1 MDIAIIGQA
10 VEVPGASDPQALWE
24 LVAAGRSLTRPFPA
38 RRRQDVDEFVRHQDR
53 AGLGQQ
59 PELAGPEYHRAG
71 YLDRI
76 DLFDH
81 EFFGM
86 TQAQAALTDPHQR
99 LILRTAYRALEDAGY
114 VGERVRGSRTGV
126 FVGFAANPGG
136 DYAQYWSTI
145 DSSVNQLGITG
156 NIPTMLANRLSYLL
170 DLQGPSMVV
179 DSACSASLVAVHL
192 ARTALLADDCDLAV
206 VAGTRVMLLP
216 VKRASTRIGIESSD
230 GTTRTFDDSADGT
243 GMGEGSG
250 ALVLKRLDR
259 ALADRDQVLAVI
271 KGSAVNHDGSSESMT
286 GPDAQSQARL
296 LTSTWQRAGID
307 PRTLG
312 YLEVHGTATRIGDP
326 VEIDG
331 LTRAFRS
338 VTDERG
344 FCAVGTV
351 KTTVGHLFEGS
362 GVLGM
367 IKTVQGLRNR
377 QIAPLSYLQQ
387 PNPDIDFAA
396 SPVRLPTE
404 LEPWPERDGV
414 RRGGVSAFGLGGTN
428 AHVVLEEYVDAAG
441 HGPGSE
447 PDAGSGRSSGEGAGP
462 EPAKADPVRVGY
474 LFTLSAR
481 TDRSL
486 RLILH
491 ALLDRL
497 ARGDLDRRL
506 ADVCYTANVSR
517 SHHERRVGLV
527 VRDIGEL
534 RTGLAAVLAGYPAP
548 ARADQD
554 ERDRL
559 LDGLRARWQQGDDV
573 DLLQQFTGGHPGP
586 APRTVSLVPY
596 QFDETRAWVPFPDD
610 WESRLLGGSGP
621 VAQSGAYQVRFVPGA
636 SAAKASGPV
645 SVAALVDQDAPDTRS
660 RLSAALP
667 GVRLVSP
674 PQADPEAPDRFAATT
689 DRLIADEPTHL
700 VFALAFEPRPAADV
714 AEFDRRVEKN
724 LVGLF
729 LLAKELMQ
737 RAAQLTL
744 VVLTRNALAV
754 EPGSEAVAEN
764 AALAGLAKTL
774 LQEYPTLNVRLVD
787 VDDATAGEVLGRE
800 LVADAPG
807 VYALRDG
814 VPYTELFSEI
824 PELTPRADLDA
835 DLPRP
840 GGAYLI
846 TGGTGGLGLA
856 IGHRFAQQA
865 PGVHLYLTGR
875 TPLPPRSEW
884 ERLAHNPAGGQL
896 ADRARALLDL
906 VELGADVRVAAG
918 DAGDEE
924 HLTDLVARIRREHG
938 RLAGVVHAAGVPGE
952 NLIMFRTVED
962 FRRVLRPKMRGAYLL
977 DALTRPDPPDFVVH
991 MASAAGVFPSL
1002 GQADYAA
1009 ANSYLD
1015 TVAAAAPA
1023 AGPRV
1028 LAIDW
1033 VAWRDTGMAVATG
1046 ANQDGVFRALRTQE
1060 GLDLLMAG
1068 LRSDRRR
1075 FLAGRIDYT
1084 SELVAML
1091 PAQRMALSDEIA
1103 ERVAAAAAAAADRL
1117 QQLAARNRAAIQA
1130 VAVELV
1136 GRPGGEYS
1144 DVELTVARCL
1154 AHATGARTV
1163 PIDAD
1168 LRTLGVDSLG
1178 VVAVTSNLSSALGL
1192 NIDPVD
1198 LLGATSV
1205 QTIAETIE
1213 SGYGTAW
1220 AESHAW

>member
-10 VEVPGASDPQALWE
+10 VEVPGACDPQALWE
-24 LVAAGRSLTRPFPA
+24 LVTAGRSLARPFPA
-38 RRRQDVDEFVRHQDR
+38 RRRQDIDEFVRHQDR
-53 AGLGQQ
+53 VALGQ
-59 PELAGPEYHRAG
+59 PPAPAGPEYHRAS

-145 DSSVNQLGITG
+145 DSSVTQLGITG
-156 NIPTMLANRLSYLL
+156 TIPAMLANRLSYVL
-170 DLQGPSMVV
+170 DLRGPSMVV

-206 VAGTRVMLLP
+206 VAGARVMLLP
-216 VKRASTRIGIESSD
+216 VRRASTRIGIESTD

-271 KGSAVNHDGSSESMT
+271 KGSAVNHDGGSESMT
-286 GPDAQSQARL
+286 GPDAPSQARL
-296 LTSTWQRAGID
+296 LTSAWRRAGID

-312 YLEVHGTATRIGDP
+312 YLEVHGTATRLGDP

-331 LTRAFRS
+331 LTQAFRG

-367 IKTVQGLRNR
+367 IKAVQGLRNR
-377 QIAPLSYLQQ
+377 QIAPLSYLER

-396 SPVRLPTE
+396 SPVRLPTA

-414 RRGGVSAFGLGGTN
+414 RRCGVSAFGLGGTN
-428 AHVVLEEYVDAAG
+428 AHVVLEEYVDPAG
-441 HGPGSE
+441 DRPAGDRPGSE
-447 PDAGSGRSSGEGAGP
+447 PDA
-462 EPAKADPVRVGY
+462 RVGY
-474 LFTLSAR
+474 LFTVSAR

-491 ALLDRL
+491 ALRDRL

-517 SHHERRVGLV
+517 SHHPRRVGLV
-527 VRDIGEL
+527 VRSIGEL
-534 RTGLAAVLAGYPAP
+534 RDGLAAVLAGGPPP

-554 ERDRL
+554 ARDRFL
-559 LDGLRARWQQGDDV
+559 ERLRVRWQHGEDV
-573 DLLQQFTGGHPGP
+573 DLLRQFAGGHPGP

-596 QFDETRAWVPFPDD
+596 RFDETRAWVPFPDD
-610 WESRLLGGSGP
+610 WEPRLLGDGGP
-621 VAQSGAYQVRFVPGA
+621 VAQSGAYQVTFVPVDG
-636 SAAKASGPV
+636 AAKATAPG
-645 SVAALVDQDAPDTRS
+645 SVTALVDRDAPEAGA
-660 RLSAALP
+660 RLTAALP

-674 PQADPEAPDRFAATT
+674 PPADPDAPDRFAAIT
-689 DRLIADEPTHL
+689 DRLVADEPTHL
-700 VFALAFEPRPAADV
+700 VFALGFEPRPAADL

-724 LVGLF
+724 VVGLF
-729 LLAKELMQ
+729 RLAKELMR

-744 VVLTRNALAV
+744 VVLTRNALPV
-754 EPGSEAVAEN
+754 SPGRGAVAEN

-774 LQEYPTLNVRLVD
+774 IQEYPALNVRLVD
-787 VDDATAGEVLGRE
+787 TDDATTGEVLGQE
-800 LVADAPG
+800 LLADAPG

-814 VPYTELFSEI
+814 VRYAERFSEI

-835 DLPRP
+835 PLDSGLPRP

-875 TPLPPRSEW
+875 TPLPPRREW
-884 ERLAHNPAGGQL
+884 ERLAYDGGPL

-906 VELGADVRVAAG
+906 VALGADVRVEAG
-918 DAGDEE
+918 DAGDEQ
-924 HLTDLVARIRREHG
+924 HLTDLVSRIRREHG
-938 RLAGVVHAAGVPGE
+938 RLDGVVHAAGVPGE
-952 NLIMFRTVED
+952 NLIMFRAVED
-962 FRRVLRPKMRGAYLL
+962 FRRVLRPKMRGGYLL
-977 DALTRPDPPDFVVH
+977 AALTRHDPPDFVVH
-991 MASAAGVFPSL
+991 MASAAAVFPSL

-1009 ANSYLD
+1009 ANYYLD
-1015 TVAAAAPA
+1015 TLAMAAPA

-1046 ANQDGVFRALRTQE
+1046 ANEDGVFRALRTQE

-1068 LRSDRRR
+1068 LRSDHRR

-1091 PAQRMALSDEIA
+1091 PAQPVALSDEIA
-1103 ERVAAAAAAAADRL
+1103 ARVDAAAVAAADRL
-1117 QQLAARNRAAIQA
+1117 EQLAARNRAAIQA

-1168 LRTLGVDSLG
+1168 LRALGVDSLG

-1192 NIDPVD
+1192 RIDPVD
-1198 LLGATSV
+1198 LLGAASV
-1205 QTIAETIE
+1205 QAIAETIE
-1213 SGYGTAW
+1213 AGYATAW
-1220 AESHAW
+1220 AEDHQW

>member
-10 VEVPGASDPQALWE
+10 VEIPGASDPQRLWE
-24 LVAAGRSLTRPFPA
+24 LVAAGHCLTRPFPA
-38 RRRQDVDEFVRHQDR
+38 RRRQDVDDFVRHRDR
-53 AGLGQQ
+53 TALGQQ
-59 PELAGPEYHRAG
+59 PELTGPEYHRAS

-86 TQAQAALTDPHQR
+86 TQTQAALTDPHQR
-99 LILRTAYRALEDAGY
+99 LVLRTTYRALEDAGY
-114 VGERVRGSRTGV
+114 LGERVRGSRTGV
-126 FVGFAANPGG
+126 YVGFAANPGG
-136 DYAQYWSTI
+136 DYAEYWSTI

-170 DLQGPSMVV
+170 DLRGPSMVV

-192 ARTALLADDCDLAV
+192 ARTALLADDCDMAV
-206 VAGTRVMLLP
+206 VAGARVMLLP

-243 GMGEGSG
+243 GMGEGSA

-286 GPDAQSQARL
+286 GPDARSQARL
-296 LTSTWQRAGID
+296 LTSAWRQAGID

-331 LTRAFRS
+331 LSRAFRG

-351 KTTVGHLFEGS
+351 KTVAGHLFEGS

-367 IKTVQGLRNR
+367 IKAVQGLRNR
-377 QIAPLSYLQQ
+377 QIAPLGYLRQ

-414 RRGGVSAFGLGGTN
+414 RRCGVSAFGLGGTN
-428 AHVVLEEYVDAAG
+428 AHVVLEEYVDPAV
-441 HGPGSE
+441 E
-447 PDAGSGRSSGEGAGP
+447 PDAGLE
-462 EPAKADPVRVGY
+462 Y
-474 LFTLSAR
+474 LCTLSAR

-486 RLILH
+486 RLILG

-497 ARGDLDRRL
+497 APGDLDRRL

-517 SHHERRVGLV
+517 SHHERRVGLI
-527 VRDIGEL
+527 VRDIDEL
-534 RTGLAAVLAGYPAP
+534 RDGLAAILAGDPP
-548 ARADQD
+548 RVRAD
-554 ERDRL
+554 RDDRGRL
-559 LDGLRARWQQGDDV
+559 LERLRVGWQRGDEV
-573 DLLQQFTGGHPGP
+573 DLLRQFTDGRP

-596 QFDETRAWVPFPDD
+596 RFDETRAWVPFPDD
-610 WESRLLGGSGP
+610 WEARLLGGTGP
-621 VAQSGAYQVRFVPGA
+621 IGQSGAYQVTFVPVDGA
-636 SAAKASGPV
+636 AEAGTPV
-645 SVAALVDQDAPDTRS
+645 SVVALVDPDTPDAAS
-660 RLSAALP
+660 RLTAALP

-674 PQADPEAPDRFAATT
+674 APPDPEAPDRFSATA
-689 DRLIADEPTHL
+689 DRIVADEPTHL
-700 VFALAFEPRPAADV
+700 VFALGFEPRPATEL

-724 LVGLF
+724 VVGLF
-729 LLAKELMQ
+729 LLAKELMR

-744 VVLTRNALAV
+744 VLLTRNALAV
-754 EPGSEAVAEN
+754 EPGGGAVAEN

-774 LQEYPTLNVRLVD
+774 IQEYPTLNVRLVD
-787 VDDATAGEVLGRE
+787 VDDATADDVLGRE
-800 LVADAPG
+800 LLADAPG

-814 VPYTELFSEI
+814 VPYAELFSEI

-835 DLPRP
+835 GLPRP

-846 TGGTGGLGLA
+846 SGGTGGLGLA
-856 IGHRFAQQA
+856 VGQRFAQQA
-865 PGVHLYLTGR
+865 PGIHLYLTGR
-875 TPLPPRSEW
+875 TPLPPRPEW
-884 ERLAHNPAGGQL
+884 ERLAHSPDGGPL

-906 VELGADVRVAAG
+906 VELGADVRVESG
-918 DAGDEE
+918 DVGDEE
-924 HLTDLVARIRREHG
+924 HLTDLVARIRRQHG
-938 RLAGVVHAAGVPGE
+938 RLDGVVHAAGVPGE
-952 NLIMFRTVED
+952 NLIMFRTVQD
-962 FRRVLRPKMRGAYLL
+962 FRRVLRPKMRGGYLL
-977 DALTRPDPPDFVVH
+977 DLLTRHDPPDFVVH
-991 MASAAGVFPSL
+991 MASAAAVFPSL

-1009 ANSYLD
+1009 ANYYLD
-1015 TVAAAAPA
+1015 TVAMAAPTVGDA
-1023 AGPRV
+1023 RGADPGRRSIPAPRV

-1033 VAWRDTGMAVATG
+1033 VAWRDIGMAVTTG
-1046 ANQDGVFRALRTQE
+1046 ANEDGVFRALRTRE

-1075 FLAGRIDYT
+1075 FLAGRLDYT

-1103 ERVAAAAAAAADRL
+1103 ERVDAAVAAATDRL
-1117 QQLAARNRAAIQA
+1117 EQLAARNRAAIQA
-1130 VAVELV
+1130 VDVELV
-1136 GRPGGEYS
+1136 GRPGGGYS

-1163 PIDAD
+1163 PVDAD

-1192 NIDPVD
+1192 SIDPVD
-1198 LLGATSV
+1198 LLGAASV
-1205 QTIAETIE
+1205 QGIAETIE
-1213 SGYGTAW
+1213 SGAGTEW
-1220 AESHAW
+1220 AEGSE